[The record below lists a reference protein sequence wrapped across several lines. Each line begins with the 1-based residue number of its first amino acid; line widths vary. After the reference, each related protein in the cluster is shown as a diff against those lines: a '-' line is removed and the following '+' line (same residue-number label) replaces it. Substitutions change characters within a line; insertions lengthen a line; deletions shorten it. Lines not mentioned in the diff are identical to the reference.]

1 MSAQI
6 IDGKAVAAQ
15 IRAEV
20 ADSVKTFEAEHGY
33 PPGLA
38 VLLIGENPASVTY
51 VNGKEK
57 ACAEVGIHSEV
68 YRLPADVSEGEV
80 MALVDR
86 LNKDPRIHGLFAQL
100 PLPAHLSEARVQ
112 LAIDPVKDVDGLH
125 PVSVGRLWMGQEA
138 LVPATPM
145 GILELLKRQ
154 GVQLKG
160 KRAVVVGRSPIVGK
174 PVAALLLQEHAT
186 VTIAHSRTQP
196 LGDVTR
202 EADVLVVAIGKA
214 EMVTGDMVKPG
225 AVVIDVGINRVED
238 ATKKSGFR
246 LVGDVHFASAAEV
259 ASAITPVPGG
269 VGPLTIAMLMVNTL
283 TAAKRQTR

>member
-1 MSAQI
+1 MPAQI

-20 ADSVKTFEAEHGY
+20 ADGVKTFEAEHGY

-38 VLLIGENPASVTY
+38 VLLIGENPASMTY
-51 VNGKEK
+51 VAGKEK

-68 YRLPADVSEGEV
+68 YRLPADVPEAEV

-86 LNKDPRIHGLFAQL
+86 LNKDPHIHGLFAQL
-100 PLPAHLSEARVQ
+100 PLPAQLSESRVQ
-112 LAIDPVKDVDGLH
+112 MAIDPAKDVDGLH
-125 PVSVGRLWMGQEA
+125 PVSVGRLWIGQET
-138 LVPATPM
+138 LVPATPL

-160 KRAVVVGRSPIVGK
+160 KRAVVVGRSAIVGK
-174 PVAALLLQEHAT
+174 PIAALLLQEHAT

-225 AVVIDVGINRVED
+225 AVVIDVGINRVDD
-238 ATKKSGFR
+238 ASKKSGFR

-259 ASAITPVPGG
+259 AGAITPVPGG

-283 TAAKRQTR
+283 TAARRQTR